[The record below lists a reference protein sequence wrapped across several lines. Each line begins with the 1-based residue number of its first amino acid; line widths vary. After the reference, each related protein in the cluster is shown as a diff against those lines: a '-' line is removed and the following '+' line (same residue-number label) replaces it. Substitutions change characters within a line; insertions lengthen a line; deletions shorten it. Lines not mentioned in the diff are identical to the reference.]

1 MIATKATN
9 HLYQSAFIVPSRPTS
24 GTSGDG
30 IGGIFGDVV
39 GMSVPERRRRHVARH
54 QREMH
59 LVGKPKLEPDAL
71 RPAQAEIMHPHIR
84 REPLRP
90 DIAKPRVRPR
100 HTEIL

>member
-24 GTSGDG
+24 GASGDG

-39 GMSVPERRRRHVARH
+39 GMSVPERRRRHIARH

-71 RPAQAEIMHPHIR
+71 RPAQAERLNTNIR
-84 REPLRP
+84 VGPLRP
-90 DIAKPRVRPR
+90 DRSGPCVAP
-100 HTEIL
+100 